1 MNEKNSVSAVQDE
14 DSSSASVNP
23 FSIAD
28 ICSTSS
34 DLVKIINSEGVSF
47 ITRRIYFEDDDF
59 DGLVDGC
66 GGPIS
71 DESLES
77 LLSAV
82 KIYEAEC
89 TAAAYLYRAEHSRF
103 QLDMK
108 LKKKGFLAS
117 EISPALDYLEDK
129 GLLDDRRF
137 AGAWLNTRV
146 ISKKEGRNRLAS
158 ELALRGVSFKIVEDV
173 LNEFF
178 LEHSEENIC
187 RMALEKHL
195 VNGLDKPKL
204 LRKMY
209 RLGFSSGTVNICL
222 EGIENNT
229 DSF

>member
-1 MNEKNSVSAVQDE
+1 MQDE

-47 ITRRIYFEDDDF
+47 VTRPNYFDEDDF
-59 DGLVDGC
+59 DGLVGECGC
-66 GGPIS
+66 PIS
-71 DESLES
+71 EESLDA
-77 LLSAV
+77 LLNAV
-82 KIYEAEC
+82 RIYEAEC
-89 TAAAYLYRAEHSRF
+89 AAAAYLYRAEHSRF
-103 QLDMK
+103 QLDLK
-108 LKKKGFLAS
+108 LRKKGFLAS
-117 EISPALDYLEDK
+117 EINPALDYLTGK

-137 AGAWLNTRV
+137 AVAWLNTRV

-178 LEHSEENIC
+178 SEHSEEELC
-187 RMALEKHL
+187 RKALEKQL
-195 VNGLDKPKL
+195 INGLDKPRL
-204 LRKMY
+204 MQKMY
-209 RLGFSSGTVNICL
+209 RLGFSVSTVNICL
-222 EGIENNT
+222 EGIENIT